1 MDVKIYQ
8 LKVFLKLNQNVDFI
22 NSPEFLS
29 TNLHKAML
37 GDEALR
43 SIHMQRYLKP
53 YSIGF
58 LYSMKGKKDTFVS
71 GEDMYFYVRSIDE
84 SFISKLRIC
93 LENSKNLGFNVYSS
107 KLENLD
113 IKQIDRL
120 YTMSPATIVLKE
132 GDKTI
137 PWRRENS
144 DITVLKEALILNL
157 KNKYEYFLD
166 KKIEIKDDI
175 IELIEIKTNRAFAFR
190 YKNGKIY
197 AYRYQI
203 HFSQNRLAQE
213 FANIAMILGV
223 GVKNTLGFGFCMR
236 SNNAV

>member
-1 MDVKIYQ
+1 MKIYQ
-8 LKVFLKLNQNVDFI
+8 LKVFLKLNQNVDFV

-29 TNLHKAML
+29 SNLHKSML

-58 LYSMKGKKDTFVS
+58 LYGMKGKKDGFTS

-93 LENSKNLGFNVYSS
+93 LENSKNLGFNVYAS
-107 KLENLD
+107 KLEVLD
-113 IKQIDRL
+113 SKRIDCL
-120 YTMSPATIVLKE
+120 YTMSPATVVLKE

-144 DITVLKEALILNL
+144 DIAALKDALILNL
-157 KNKYEYFLD
+157 KNKYEFFLD
-166 KKIEIKDDI
+166 KKIEITDDI
-175 IELIEIKTNRAFAFR
+175 IELIEIKTNRAFAFK

-203 HFSQNRLAQE
+203 HFSGNKTAQE

-236 SNNAV
+236 SKNVV